1 MLPFME
7 IYMAIVSNEYVTLE
21 GKSPFAKWF
30 EMLNATAAAKV
41 VTTIKRMEQ
50 GNFTTSESVG
60 SGVWEAKIDFGP
72 GYRIYYGKDGEKIII
87 LLAGGTKKRQQQ
99 DIEKAKVLWHE
110 FKKRK
115 GGH

>member
-1 MLPFME
+1 MT
-7 IYMAIVSNEYVTLE
+7 IVSKEYITPE
-21 GKSPFAKWF
+21 GKSPFGKWF
-30 EMLNATAAAKV
+30 ESLNAAAAAKV
-41 VTTIKRMEQ
+41 ATTIKRMEQ
-50 GNFTTSESVG
+50 GNFSTSESVG

-87 LLAGGTKKRQQQ
+87 LLAGGIKKRQQQ
-99 DIEKAKVLWHE
+99 DIVKAKELWLE